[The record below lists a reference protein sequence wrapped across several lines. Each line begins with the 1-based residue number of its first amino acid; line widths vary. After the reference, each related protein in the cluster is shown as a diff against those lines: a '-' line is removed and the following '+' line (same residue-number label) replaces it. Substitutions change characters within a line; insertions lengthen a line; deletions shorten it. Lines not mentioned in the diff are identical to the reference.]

1 MSRRT
6 SARVTLALLLL
17 PGIGYL
23 MLFFGLPLLRVIAG
37 SLELSAENWTP
48 NFQHYRTIVQ
58 TPIFVDGLW
67 FSVWLAIAPTLFSV
81 VIGVPIAAL
90 LVTKFP
96 GKNFFGA
103 MYKIPLVVPTIVAA
117 FIVLV
122 LVDRGGMAHRWL
134 GVFGIT
140 LPRMVRD
147 PAGIGII
154 IIASAWKN
162 IPFMALIVAGS
173 MAAIPEDLKR
183 AGRTLGASTLTIFF
197 RIQLPLALPGITA
210 ASLLIFIA
218 SLGAFA
224 IPNILGPASPLPL
237 SVHMYEQGFRYSRW
251 PLVYAMGTLLS
262 LTAIVV
268 LLLYYRLTRRVHQSL
283 AAGRA

>member
-1 MSRRT
+1 
-6 SARVTLALLLL
+6 
-17 PGIGYL
+17 
-23 MLFFGLPLLRVIAG
+23 
-37 SLELSAENWTP
+37 
-48 NFQHYRTIVQ
+48 
-58 TPIFVDGLW
+58 VDGLW
-67 FSVWLAIAPTLFSV
+67 FSVWLAIAPTVLSMM
-81 VIGVPIAAL
+81 IGVPLAAL

-103 MYKIPLVVPTIVAA
+103 LYKIPLVVPSIVAA

-134 GVFGIT
+134 GVLGIS

-147 PAGIGII
+147 PGGIGII
-154 IIASAWKN
+154 LASAWKN

-183 AGRTLGASTLTIFF
+183 AARTLGAPTLTIFL

-210 ASLLIFIA
+210 ASLLIFIS

-268 LLLYYRLTRRVHQSL
+268 LLLYYRLTRRVHRSL